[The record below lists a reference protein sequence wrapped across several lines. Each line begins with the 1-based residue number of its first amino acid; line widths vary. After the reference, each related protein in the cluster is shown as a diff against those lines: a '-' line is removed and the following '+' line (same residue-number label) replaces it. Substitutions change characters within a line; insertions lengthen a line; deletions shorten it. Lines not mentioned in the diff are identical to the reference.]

1 MQDSGAVRSP
11 PPSRYLY
18 GEIPLIGVRERSP
31 VTRRLADRDLEP
43 PMTDAGFTLVE
54 ILVATVVFALTAT
67 ATVGILITAI
77 RTVRENSDRVYA
89 SNLARSEIEKQR
101 ELGTDFITIG
111 NTSSTTT
118 TPEGVFTI
126 STTSNWVGL
135 NQATDACEAAAPG
148 QAYMRV
154 HVEVSGATISD
165 PQVSDTIIAPGDD
178 SSLVDTGQLAIKV
191 ADERANPVSGVT
203 LQVRNVAASGATSSY
218 ITGPDGCVFVPK
230 LAPSAAWQVTI
241 NRGGYVPRIVN
252 GTTATSAVVAAQ
264 TTRMSFEYAAAS
276 SMEFTSSTADF
287 PIPAGIPLSMG
298 QDPLAI
304 APIAVTTYP
313 KTVSSLWPAVGGY
326 QAWLGTCIAA
336 DPASFASPRTTAT
349 NRTWFAV
356 TPGAKT
362 TAPLGGTTVR
372 VRGLPANAPV
382 RATPQAEASGAC
394 KTPPVYDIGTTDAL
408 GVLRVEL
415 PYGKWTFTS
424 TSAPG
429 ASQVALFEPVQTAS
443 ASPTPTPTP
452 SPTPTST
459 GIPIDP
465 KGAQATVSFTTAN
478 LDVPSPSP
486 TPSGSGTP

>member
-1 MQDSGAVRSP
+1 VITRRTD
-11 PPSRYLY
+11 
-18 GEIPLIGVRERSP
+18 REREVAP
-31 VTRRLADRDLEP
+31 QGDE
-43 PMTDAGFTLVE
+43 GFTLVE
-54 ILVATVVFALTAT
+54 ILVATLVFALTAT

-89 SNLARSEIEKQR
+89 ANLARSEIERQR

-111 NTSSTTT
+111 NTSSTST

-154 HVEVSGATISD
+154 HVEVSGASISD

-203 LQVRNVAASGATSSY
+203 LQVRNVAAAGATTTF

-230 LAPSAAWQVTI
+230 LAPSASWQVTI

-252 GTTATSAVVAAQ
+252 GTTTTSAVVAAQ

-276 SMEFTSSTADF
+276 SIEFTSSTTDF
-287 PIPAGIPLSMG
+287 PIPAGVPLSMG

-304 APIAVTTYP
+304 APVAVTSYP

-326 QAWLGTCIAA
+326 QAWLGTCIDA
-336 DPASFASPRTTAT
+336 DPASFAAPRTIAA
-349 NRTWFAV
+349 NRTWYAV

-362 TAPLGGTTVR
+362 TAALGGATVR
-372 VRGLPANAPV
+372 VRGLPANALV
-382 RATPQAEASGAC
+382 HIAHAAEATGNCTTAQG
-394 KTPPVYDIGTTDAL
+394 YDIGRTDSQ

-415 PYGKWTFTS
+415 PYGKWTFSSTAAAGVTS
-424 TSAPG
+424 VVTLEPAP
-429 ASQVALFEPVQTAS
+429 TTS
-443 ASPTPTPTP
+443 ASPSATATPTASP
-452 SPTPTST
+452 SPTPT
-459 GIPIDP
+459 GIPVDP
-465 KGAQATVSFTTAN
+465 KGAQVTVSFPNAN
-478 LDVPSPSP
+478 LDIPTASPTA

>member
-1 MQDSGAVRSP
+1 MKW
-11 PPSRYLY
+11 
-18 GEIPLIGVRERSP
+18 
-31 VTRRLADRDLEP
+31 ADRVPSSAPSD
-43 PMTDAGFTLVE
+43 DDGFTLVE
-54 ILVATVVFALTAT
+54 ILVATLVFALTAT
-67 ATVGILITAI
+67 ATVAILITAI

-89 SNLARSEIEKQR
+89 ANLARSEIDRQR

-111 NTSSTTT
+111 NTTSTTT

-135 NQATDACEAAAPG
+135 NQATDACSAAAPG

-154 HVEVSGATISD
+154 HVEVSGATISR

-191 ADERANPVSGVT
+191 ADERANPVGGVT
-203 LQVRNVAASGATSSY
+203 LQVRDVAAAGPTSTY
-218 ITGPDGCVFVPK
+218 MTGPDGCVFVPK
-230 LAPSAAWQVTI
+230 LAPSASWQVTI

-276 SMEFTSSTADF
+276 SMEFTSSTTDF

-304 APIAVTTYP
+304 APVTVTTYP

-326 QAWLGTCIAA
+326 QAWLGTCIDA
-336 DPASFASPRTTAT
+336 DPASFAAPRTMSV
-349 NRTWFAV
+349 NRTWYAV

-362 TAPLGGTTVR
+362 TAPLGGATVR
-372 VRGLPANAPV
+372 VRGLPANSLVHIAH
-382 RATPQAEASGAC
+382 ATEATGNC
-394 KTPPVYDIGTTDAL
+394 KTAQGYDIGRTDAQ

-415 PYGKWTFTS
+415 PYGTWTITSPAAAGVNQVVTLNPVSTS
-424 TSAPG
+424 T
-429 ASQVALFEPVQTAS
+429 ASP
-443 ASPTPTPTP
+443 SPTPTPTP
-452 SPTPTST
+452 SPTPS

-465 KGAQATVSFTTAN
+465 KGAQVTVSFAVAALDIPTA
-478 LDVPSPSP
+478 SPTA

>member
-1 MQDSGAVRSP
+1 MS
-11 PPSRYLY
+11 SRC
-18 GEIPLIGVRERSP
+18 
-31 VTRRLADRDLEP
+31 ADRDSESASS
-43 PMTDAGFTLVE
+43 DEGFTLVE
-54 ILVATVVFALTAT
+54 ILVATLVFALTAT

-111 NTSSTTT
+111 NTTSTTT

-165 PQVSDTIIAPGDD
+165 PQISDTIIAPGDD

-203 LQVRNVAASGATSSY
+203 LQVRNVAAAGPTSTF

-230 LAPSAAWQVTI
+230 LAPSASWQVTI

-252 GTTATSAVVAAQ
+252 GTTITNAVAAAQ
-264 TTRMSFEYAAAS
+264 TTRMSFEYSAAS
-276 SMEFTSSTADF
+276 SIEFTSSNPDF
-287 PIPAGIPLSMG
+287 PIPPGVPLSMG

-304 APIAVTTYP
+304 APVAVTTYP

-336 DPASFASPRTTAT
+336 DPASFAAPRTTAT

-382 RATPQAEASGAC
+382 RATPTAEATGAC
-394 KTPPVYDIGTTDAL
+394 KTPPVYDIGTTDSS

-415 PYGKWTFTS
+415 PYGKWTISS

-429 ASQVALFEPVQTAS
+429 ANQVVTLEPVTAS

-452 SPTPTST
+452 TST
-459 GIPIDP
+459 PSGIPVDP
-465 KGAQATVSFTTAN
+465 KGAQVTVSFPIAT
-478 LDVPSPSP
+478 LDIPSPSP

>member
-1 MQDSGAVRSP
+1 V
-11 PPSRYLY
+11 SRQWATPDH
-18 GEIPLIGVRERSP
+18 EGVRVSDE
-31 VTRRLADRDLEP
+31 
-43 PMTDAGFTLVE
+43 GFTLVE
-54 ILVATVVFALTAT
+54 ILVATLVFALTAT

-89 SNLARSEIEKQR
+89 ANLARSEIERQR

-111 NTSSTTT
+111 NTTTSTT

-154 HVEVSGATISD
+154 HVEVSGASISD
-165 PQVSDTIIAPGDD
+165 PQVSDTIIAPADD

-191 ADERANPVSGVT
+191 ADERAQPVSGVT
-203 LQVRNVAASGATSSY
+203 LQVRDVAAAGATSTY

-230 LAPSAAWQVTI
+230 LAPSPSWQVTI

-252 GTTATSAVVAAQ
+252 GTTSTSAVVAAQ

-276 SMEFTSSTADF
+276 SMEFTPSTADF
-287 PIPAGIPLSMG
+287 SIPAGIPLSMG
-298 QDPLAI
+298 LDPLAI
-304 APIAVTTYP
+304 APVAVTTYP
-313 KTVSSLWPAVGGY
+313 KTVSSLWPSVGGY
-326 QAWLGTCIAA
+326 QAWLGTCIDA
-336 DPASFASPRTTAT
+336 DPASFAPPRTTAS

-362 TAPLGGTTVR
+362 TAPLGGATVR
-372 VRGLPANAPV
+372 VRGLPANSLVRIAHAAEPTGNCTAAP
-382 RATPQAEASGAC
+382 A
-394 KTPPVYDIGTTDAL
+394 YDIGRTDTQ

-424 TSAPG
+424 TAAPG
-429 ASQVALFEPVQTAS
+429 INQVVTLEPAPIAS
-443 ASPTPTPTP
+443 ASPSATPTASPSATPTPTPTA
-452 SPTPTST
+452 T
-459 GIPIDP
+459 GIPVDP
-465 KGAQATVSFTTAN
+465 KGAQVTVSFPTAT
-478 LDVPSPSP
+478 LDIPSPSP
-486 TPSGSGTP
+486 TPTATPSGSRTP

>member
-1 MQDSGAVRSP
+1 MTQQQAGRDPRAPRS
-11 PPSRYLY
+11 
-18 GEIPLIGVRERSP
+18 E
-31 VTRRLADRDLEP
+31 DD
-43 PMTDAGFTLVE
+43 GFTLVE
-54 ILVATVVFALTAT
+54 ILVATLVFALTAT
-67 ATVGILITAI
+67 ATVAILITAI

-89 SNLARSEIEKQR
+89 ANLARSEIERQR
-101 ELGTDFITIG
+101 ELGTDLITIG
-111 NTSSTTT
+111 NTTSTTT
-118 TPEGVFTI
+118 TPEGIFTI

-135 NQATDACEAAAPG
+135 NQATDACSAAAPG

-191 ADERANPVSGVT
+191 ADERANPVGGVT
-203 LQVRNVAASGATSSY
+203 LQVRNIAAAGPTSTY

-230 LAPSAAWQVTI
+230 LAPSASWQVTI

-252 GTTATSAVVAAQ
+252 GTTATSAVTAAQ

-304 APIAVTTYP
+304 APVAVTTYP
-313 KTVSSLWPAVGGY
+313 KTVSGLWPSVGGY

-336 DPASFASPRTTAT
+336 DPASFAAPRTTSV
-349 NRTWFAV
+349 NRTWYAV

-362 TAPLGGTTVR
+362 TAPLGGVTVR

-382 RATPQAEASGAC
+382 RITAAAEASGAC
-394 KTPPVYDIGTTDAL
+394 KTPPAYDIGTTDST

-415 PYGKWTFTS
+415 PYGQWTFSS
-424 TSAPG
+424 TAAAG
-429 ASQVALFEPVQTAS
+429 ASQVAVLEPASTSTAS
-443 ASPTPTPTP
+443 PSPTTTPTPTPTGVP
-452 SPTPTST
+452 V
-459 GIPIDP
+459 DP
-465 KGAQATVSFTTAN
+465 KGAQVTVSFPVAT
-478 LDVPSPSP
+478 LDVPTASPSASP
-486 TPSGSGTP
+486 TVTPSGSGTP

>member
-1 MQDSGAVRSP
+1 MNG
-11 PPSRYLY
+11 SR
-18 GEIPLIGVRERSP
+18 
-31 VTRRLADRDLEP
+31 ADLERQGAP
-43 PMTDAGFTLVE
+43 SGDEGFTLVE
-54 ILVATVVFALTAT
+54 ILVATLVFALTAT

-89 SNLARSEIEKQR
+89 SNLARSEIERQR

-111 NTSSTTT
+111 NTTSTTT

-178 SSLVDTGQLAIKV
+178 SSLIDTGQLAIKV

-203 LQVRNVAASGATSSY
+203 LQVRDVAAAGATSTF

-230 LAPSAAWQVTI
+230 LAPSASWQVTV

-252 GTTATSAVVAAQ
+252 GTTITSAVVAAQ

-276 SMEFTSSTADF
+276 SMEFTSSTTDF

-298 QDPLAI
+298 LDPLAI
-304 APIAVTTYP
+304 SPVAVTAYP
-313 KTVSSLWPAVGGY
+313 KTVSSLWPSVGGY

-336 DPASFASPRTTAT
+336 DPASFAAPRTTAI
-349 NRTWFAV
+349 NRTWYAV

-362 TAPLGGTTVR
+362 VAPVNAVTVR
-372 VRGLPANAPV
+372 VRGLPANALV
-382 RATPQAEASGAC
+382 RATPAAEATGPC
-394 KTPPVYDIGTTDAL
+394 KTPPTYDLGSTDST

-415 PYGKWTFTS
+415 PYGKWTLTS
-424 TSAPG
+424 AAAPG
-429 ASQVALFEPVQTAS
+429 ANQVVTLEPAPVASASPS

-452 SPTPTST
+452 TPTGIPTDPKGARVTVSFPIANLDIPTPSPTPT
-459 GIPIDP
+459 
-465 KGAQATVSFTTAN
+465 A
-478 LDVPSPSP
+478 